1 MQRNVILALFG
12 VAVLVLAPG
21 PAFHTQAPSRIDQV
35 PVFQGAFLIGKGEAN
50 AGEGRRVYTVNRPIE
65 EVVAFYRQRLG
76 GVPVP
81 SADELTY
88 REHNARETLRP
99 GSVSPVWMLTRV
111 PNLGHAECWPPK
123 STVEMGWLHSTGE
136 GDLRFRIVITDETP
150 DAVAPDGALPRTSIS
165 VSVSGSA

>member
-21 PAFHTQAPSRIDQV
+21 PAFHTQVPSRIDQV
-35 PVFQGAFLIGKGEAN
+35 PVIQGAFLIGKGEAN
-50 AGEGRRVYTVNRPIE
+50 AGEGRRDYTVNRPIE

-99 GSVSPVWMLTRV
+99 GSVSPVWI
-111 PNLGHAECWPPK
+111 HAECWPPK

-150 DAVAPDGALPRTSIS
+150 DGIVPDGAQPRTSIS